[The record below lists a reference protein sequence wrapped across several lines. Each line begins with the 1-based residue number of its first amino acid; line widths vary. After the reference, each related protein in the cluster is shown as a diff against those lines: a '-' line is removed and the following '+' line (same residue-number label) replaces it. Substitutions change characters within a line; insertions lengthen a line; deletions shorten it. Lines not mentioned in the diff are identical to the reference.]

1 MIREHEA
8 PMRAA
13 ETKSVPYF
21 AWLWVIVLL
30 ALSGL
35 SIWLGL
41 RVYDQFGLGA
51 TLILTGLALVAL
63 ITGLVMIFRRPDPV
77 VTARDTIPDGLAE
90 AFQHGRYAAMIS
102 RDGRVLKANNAYM
115 DIAQLLGAIGVSGAA
130 PTVDKLFGGHDKDTT
145 SAIFRLHHLKDT
157 ERYADE
163 TIHHVGDDGVL
174 RTFKIQVMSLRGVRH
189 WIVRDMT
196 GEDTRRD
203 ILLSDVPIG
212 LFSMDQ
218 DGLILATNANLDQWI
233 GAAENAGP
241 KNLREFIHNP
251 DVLLGSPRSPG
262 RIVRADTRLITRKG
276 VVTPTVMVASWQEI
290 NEDYYVA
297 NVALHGHS
305 SYGASRGRSNAA
317 AATGTVSRI
326 ASPAMSADDVVAA
339 PFAILEL
346 DNTDL
351 SVARIRR
358 ANSAFEA
365 MHGSREWQDKNF
377 ADIFKDDTAKK
388 FLERDAVA
396 CTDDGPFDAVLARDD
411 MDMDVSTYIVADVAG
426 QSSRVFLVDIS
437 TRKAL
442 EDQLIQSQKMQA
454 IGRIA
459 AEVAHDFNNLLGA
472 MRLYADT
479 LLGRHPI
486 GDPSYPELQQI
497 NSNINRAAELVKK
510 LLAYSRKQTL
520 RAVKLD
526 VTETLSDMAITL
538 KQVLGERVNLDIVHG
553 RNLPPIK
560 ADKNQLDTVLMNLG
574 VNARDA
580 MKAQGGGEIII
591 KSAKLRKTDVSE
603 TGLRVALDPIQADE
617 FVVISVSD
625 TGTGITDEIK
635 NKIFEPF
642 FTTKPQGE
650 GTGLGL
656 STVYGIVQQSG
667 GHLAVESEL
676 GVGTTFNIYFPA
688 YDGADEPEDAD
699 AQAEAKKPRRP
710 ADLAGQGNILFV
722 EDEDSVRVIAAKTLR
737 KRGYKVV
744 EACDGEEAYEILED
758 TETPFDLMISDVVM
772 PGMDGPTLLKK
783 GRAMLGEARI
793 VFISGYAEEEFSDLL
808 SEEPD
813 VTFLPKPFSLVELA
827 EKVKSEI
834 GESENTE

>member
-1 MIREHEA
+1 MMPQI
-8 PMRAA
+8 
-13 ETKSVPYF
+13 
-21 AWLWVIVLL
+21 AWVWAGAL
-30 ALSGL
+30 ACLAGL
-35 SIWLGL
+35 SLWLGL

-51 TLILTGLALVAL
+51 TLTLIGLGLIAILSGCL
-63 ITGLVMIFRRPDPV
+63 MIMRRPDPV
-77 VTARDTIPDGLAE
+77 VASRETLPDGLSE
-90 AFQHGRYAAMIS
+90 AFEHGREASMIS
-102 RDGRVLKANNAYM
+102 RDGRVLKANKAYM
-115 DIAQLLGAIGVSGAA
+115 EIAQSLGAIGVSEA
-130 PTVDKLFGGHDKDTT
+130 PPSLDKLFGGHDKDTT
-145 SAIFRLHHLKDT
+145 SAIFRLHHLEDT
-157 ERYADE
+157 ERYAEE
-163 TIHHVGDDGVL
+163 TIHHKSDDGVF
-174 RTFKIQVMSLRGVRH
+174 RTFSIQVMSLRGIRH
-189 WIVRDMT
+189 WIIKDVS
-196 GEDTRRD
+196 DTASRND
-203 ILLSDVPIG
+203 VLLSDVPIG
-212 LFSMDQ
+212 LFSVDQ
-218 DGLILATNANLDQWI
+218 DGQILATNTNLDQWI
-233 GAAENAGP
+233 GAEENAGP
-241 KNLREFIHNP
+241 KTLREFIHNP
-251 DVLLGSPRSPG
+251 DVLLGSPRTPG

-276 VVTPTVMVASWQEI
+276 VVTPTVMVAAWQEI
-290 NEDYYVA
+290 GEDNYVA

-305 SYGASRGRSNAA
+305 TYSASRARPAANSNVAGA
-317 AATGTVSRI
+317 EGM
-326 ASPAMSADDVVAA
+326 PAMSADDVVAA

-346 DNTDL
+346 DGTNLKT
-351 SVARIRR
+351 ARIQR
-358 ANSAFEA
+358 ANAAFEA
-365 MHGSREWQDKNF
+365 MSGAADWQDKSF
-377 ADIFKDDTAKK
+377 ADIFKSGTGSE
-388 FLERDAVA
+388 FLSRDASICQA
-396 CTDDGPFDAVLARDD
+396 DGPFDAALTQKDD
-411 MDMDVSTYIVADVAG
+411 TDLDVSTYIVAGEAG
-426 QSSRVFLVDIS
+426 QSARVFLVDIS
-437 TRKAL
+437 ARKAL

-526 VTETLSDMAITL
+526 VTETLSDMSITL

-553 RNLPPIK
+553 RDLPPIK

-580 MKAQGGGEIII
+580 MKSQGGGEIVI
-591 KSAKLRKTDVSE
+591 KSRKLRKADVTD
-603 TGLRVALDPIQADE
+603 TGLKVALEPIKAED
-617 FVVISVSD
+617 FVVISVAD
-625 TGTGITDEIK
+625 TGTGITDDIK
-635 NKIFEPF
+635 SKIFEPF

-667 GHLAVESEL
+667 GHLDVESEL

-688 YDGADEPEDAD
+688 YDENDAD
-699 AQAEAKKPRRP
+699 AAAPVVETKKVRRP

-722 EDEDSVRVIAAKTLR
+722 EDEDSVRIIAAKTLR
-737 KRGYKVV
+737 KRGYKVI

-758 TETPFDLMISDVVM
+758 AETVFDLMISDVVM

-783 GRAMLGEARI
+783 GRSMLGEARI
-793 VFISGYAEEEFSDLL
+793 VFISGYAEEEFSELL

-813 VTFLPKPFSLVELA
+813 VTFLPKPFSLIELA

-834 GESENTE
+834 GESAVA